1 MSSTPVAPAA
11 ETPQQKLA
19 REVAEF
25 SARKIADAK
34 FEQEQARLKAEQE
47 AYAASPEGQRA
58 AARARELL
66 NQEARAFIQRHSDF
80 STTPENIAKITDWL
94 VANKLPENAE
104 NLSKAYES
112 LWKDGKL
119 TPKPYAPPP
128 ADAPKPFDTRG
139 LTIAKIH
146 AMPADEYRRL
156 IASPSGK
163 AIVDYVL
170 GGGK

>member
-1 MSSTPVAPAA
+1 MSSTQVTPQA
-11 ETPQQKLA
+11 ETPQQKLD
-19 REVAEF
+19 RELAEF
-25 SARKIADAK
+25 NARKIADAK
-34 FEQEQARLKAEQE
+34 FEQEQARLRTEQE
-47 AYAASPEGQRA
+47 AYAVSPEGQRA

-66 NQEARAFIQRHSDF
+66 NQETRVFLQRHSDF
-80 STTPENIAKITDWL
+80 STTPENITKITEWL

-119 TPKPYAPPP
+119 TPKPYVAPA

-139 LTIAKIH
+139 LTIAKIN

-170 GGGK
+170 GGGN